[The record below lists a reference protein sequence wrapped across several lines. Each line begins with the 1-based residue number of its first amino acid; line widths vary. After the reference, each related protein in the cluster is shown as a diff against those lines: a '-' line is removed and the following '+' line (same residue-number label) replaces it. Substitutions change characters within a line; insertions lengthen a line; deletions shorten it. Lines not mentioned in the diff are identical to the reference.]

1 MEKDNII
8 LSITKEM
15 SKKLTNAQLD
25 ILKNVLMIQLS
36 KYEITILTDELIK
49 KNEKETNDK
58 IIKYFISAKEIEGC
72 SKRTTSYYLENINTL
87 IEYLNKPIKEITTE
101 DIRKY
106 LSSYK
111 DNTKCSSTTVDNIR
125 RVYSSFFSW
134 LENEDYIV
142 KSPVRRIHRIKTAVV
157 VKETFTDENIEKMRD
172 ECSSIRNL
180 VLVEMLYS
188 TGMRVGEIVNL
199 NIEDINLEE
208 RSCIVQGRGN
218 KQREVYFDARTK
230 IHLIQYL
237 NYRKDESG
245 AVFVSQNRPHQRL
258 SISGIELIVRKLGIK
273 AGIDKVHPH
282 KFRRTLA
289 TMAIDKGMPIEQVQK
304 LLGHAKIETTMHY
317 AMVNQNNVKISHRKY
332 IG

>member
-1 MEKDNII
+1 
-8 LSITKEM
+8 
-15 SKKLTNAQLD
+15 
-25 ILKNVLMIQLS
+25 MIQLS

-208 RSCIVQGRGN
+208 RSCIVQGKGN